1 MGLIN
6 SAVTAVKGDLSN
18 KDGMRK
24 AMEKADFKS
33 VRGDFKFGNNH
44 IPIQNFYLQD
54 VVKEADGSYALK
66 TVATIVK
73 NDQDKFHDKCP
84 MK

>member
-1 MGLIN
+1 
-6 SAVTAVKGDLSN
+6 
-18 KDGMRK
+18 
-24 AMEKADFKS
+24 

-44 IPIQNFYLQD
+44 IPIQNFYLVD
-54 VVKEADGSYALK
+54 AAKEADGSYALH

-73 NDQDKFHDKCP
+73 DEQDKFHDKCP